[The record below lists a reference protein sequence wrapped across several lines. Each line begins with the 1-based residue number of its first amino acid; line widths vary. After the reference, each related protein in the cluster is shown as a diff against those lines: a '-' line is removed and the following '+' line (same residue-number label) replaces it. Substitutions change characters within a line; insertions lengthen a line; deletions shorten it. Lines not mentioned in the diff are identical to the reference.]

1 VTTYEQ
7 FVAKC
12 QTRHDF
18 GDMIQVRYQHFD
30 GQEYDTWV
38 SGEEA
43 LGRLQSQ
50 AAEQR
55 IQGLRRLDWDQ
66 VRKAA
71 EALPKEARRK
81 AQRTFK
87 DMLADGVDKALGGNP
102 IGDTLAQ
109 AISGRHPD
117 VEPTK
122 AGKKYWQALL
132 KWDDFRRTVLQ
143 LAWIQ
148 LEGSFPDN
156 GTEVKTDDWL

>member
-1 VTTYEQ
+1 
-7 FVAKC
+7 
-12 QTRHDF
+12 
-18 GDMIQVRYQHFD
+18 MIQVRYEHFD

-71 EALPKEARRK
+71 EALPEEARRK
-81 AQRTFK
+81 AHRIFK
-87 DMLADGVDKALGGNP
+87 DMLADGVEKALGDNP
-102 IGDTLAQ
+102 IGDNLTQ
-109 AISGRHPD
+109 AISGRDAD
-117 VEPTK
+117 VESTEAEK
-122 AGKKYWQALL
+122 QYWQALL
-132 KWDDFRRTVLQ
+132 KWDDFRHIVLQ

-148 LEGSFPDN
+148 LEGSFRDD
-156 GTEVKTDDWL
+156 GTDSRTDS